1 VGGAPK
7 IGQNRTRAPLNPANR
22 APDGALVDARHRT
35 SPRATGH
42 RKQQASVMK
51 QRLIL
56 SFAATLLAAATPA
69 SAHAGC
75 DAKLDALDA
84 RIAEARAAH
93 AEDRIARL
101 RAVRERVRHFCAHGR
116 AHASAAHASAPAAPT
131 SSAPPD
137 AASRPTARQP
147 A

>member
-1 VGGAPK
+1 M
-7 IGQNRTRAPLNPANR
+7 GQNPLRAPFSRRTERRAGASGRAAHEPA
-22 APDGALVDARHRT
+22 APRPADHPEQQT
-35 SPRATGH
+35 SM
-42 RKQQASVMK
+42 MK
-51 QRLIL
+51 QRSIYL
-56 SFAATLLAAATPA
+56 FAAALLAAAAPA
-69 SAHAGC
+69 ALARTGC

-116 AHASAAHASAPAAPT
+116 AHASAAHASTPAAPT

-137 AASRPTARQP
+137 AASQPRARQP

>member
-51 QRLIL
+51 QRLTL

-101 RAVRERVRHFCAHGR
+101 RAVRERVRHFCARGHGQ
-116 AHASAAHASAPAAPT
+116 APADPGPAARASGT
-131 SSAPPD
+131 TQD
-137 AASRPTARQP
+137 AASKP
-147 A
+147 AAQEPA

>member
-1 VGGAPK
+1 M
-7 IGQNRTRAPLNPANR
+7 
-22 APDGALVDARHRT
+22 
-35 SPRATGH
+35 
-42 RKQQASVMK
+42 MK
-51 QRLIL
+51 QRPIYL
-56 SFAATLLAAATPA
+56 FAAALLAAAAPA
-69 SAHAGC
+69 ALARTGC

>member
-1 VGGAPK
+1 M
-7 IGQNRTRAPLNPANR
+7 
-22 APDGALVDARHRT
+22 
-35 SPRATGH
+35 
-42 RKQQASVMK
+42 MK
-51 QRLIL
+51 QRLTL

-101 RAVRERVRHFCAHGR
+101 RAVRERVRHFCARGHGQ
-116 AHASAAHASAPAAPT
+116 ASADPGPAARASGT
-131 SSAPPD
+131 TQD
-137 AASRPTARQP
+137 AASKP
-147 A
+147 AAQEPA